1 MVFQLRS
8 MLYSFSVGCYCY
20 LLEAESSGSRFW
32 CDWEGGNYLNPYH
45 TYNSSLHTHNPS
57 ICTYT
62 TTVVRN
68 QLSTACGRGQHENS
82 KFPMDNAEQTV
93 SFHAFVQYAKGV
105 ADASACPIL
114 SLLFIAASRLF
125 CLPCT
130 VLYDDNNDGN
140 KDCCPARLDHR
151 VL

>member
-20 LLEAESSGSRFW
+20 LLEAESSGSRSW
-32 CDWEGGNYLNPYH
+32 CDWEGGNYLDPYRATPCNTPLFLSH
-45 TYNSSLHTHNPS
+45 KRAQQQQLQWETNFRLHVDEGDAKIPNFRNTRRRLVSTH
-57 ICTYT
+57 
-62 TTVVRN
+62 
-68 QLSTACGRGQHENS
+68 
-82 KFPMDNAEQTV
+82 
-93 SFHAFVQYAKGV
+93 VQYAKGV